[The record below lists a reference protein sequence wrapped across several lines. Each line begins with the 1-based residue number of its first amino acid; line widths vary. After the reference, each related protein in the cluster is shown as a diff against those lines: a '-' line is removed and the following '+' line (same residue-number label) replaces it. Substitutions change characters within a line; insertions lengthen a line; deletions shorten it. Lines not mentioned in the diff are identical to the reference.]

1 MVFLLNSFNEIRFV
15 SIKPLTSSKFL
26 NKLGSIAV
34 AMSLLISE
42 EIGKALHLSFS
53 TSLSKREM
61 HYFCASRHDI
71 HVLIKFLIKTFCR
84 PNYFYSSFYQA
95 FCAFNIRQ
103 SQCMF
108 SLNICES

>member
-1 MVFLLNSFNEIRFV
+1 MVFLLNSFNEVRFV

-34 AMSLLISE
+34 AKSLLISE

-71 HVLIKFLIKTFCR
+71 HVLDSISYKNFL
-84 PNYFYSSFYQA
+84 
-95 FCAFNIRQ
+95 
-103 SQCMF
+103 
-108 SLNICES
+108 